1 MGSAPSASVKQKP
14 ARLTQMG
21 IALAKYASLVL
32 LVFLLSV
39 LSVNTSATTISGT
52 QFGELSVTIV
62 GFKNSQGNAR
72 IALIKDKSRF
82 LSPTLEP
89 YRHATLKLTAQEVT
103 HTFKDLPYGKY
114 AVSVFH
120 DENANNILDRNP
132 LGMPTEPFGL
142 SNNARPSLLGPPDF
156 ESAQFQFGAPS
167 KRLIITV
174 ETFGAKTGRP

>member
-1 MGSAPSASVKQKP
+1 MGSAPSASIKQQP
-14 ARLTQMG
+14 ARLTRMG
-21 IALAKYASLVL
+21 IALAKYSSLML
-32 LVFLLSV
+32 FVFLLSV
-39 LSVNTSATTISGT
+39 LSVNSSATTISGT

-72 IALIKDKSRF
+72 IALIKDKARF

-89 YRHATLKLTAQEVT
+89 YRHATLRLTTQEVS
-103 HTFKDLPYGKY
+103 HTFKELPYGDY
-114 AVSVFH
+114 ALTVYH

-142 SNNARPSLLGPPDF
+142 SNNARPSFLGPPDF
-156 ESAQFQFGAPS
+156 ESAQFQFRAAS

-174 ETFGAKTGRP
+174 E